1 MTECENKIFGFI
13 LNNSLIRHER
23 GYFWLEFLNVTIIRD
38 RINFFSNYVPSVV
51 KFSRLPGIDCKNSVF
66 QKATSRSI
74 CDTRFFAIVSES
86 LEKLTLEENFK
97 KLIYDSLVDDS
108 ESFLH

>member
-1 MTECENKIFGFI
+1 MTEFENKIFGFI

-23 GYFWLEFLNVTIIRD
+23 VYFWLE
-38 RINFFSNYVPSVV
+38 
-51 KFSRLPGIDCKNSVF
+51 
-66 QKATSRSI
+66 
-74 CDTRFFAIVSES
+74 FFAIVSES